1 MEKIK
6 EVLSKEH
13 KAASDVGSEELHM
26 VPPFESENRA
36 IALTDAS
43 DSIVN

>member
-1 MEKIK
+1 
-6 EVLSKEH
+6 
-13 KAASDVGSEELHM
+13 M

-43 DSIVN
+43 DSIVNWQTQYQLKFDCVN